1 MAKKS
6 KQEQIEEAK
15 LLEAQLDKAY
25 YEMCDFAKK
34 NPSEKVSL
42 LKIRLINRI
51 LSRIKE
57 MLKDDPTGEFLD
69 LMNEDE
75 LPSTSDAV
83 MIMGQ
88 HCSAL
93 HQYRYRGPVNGWG

>member
-15 LLEAQLDKAY
+15 LLEAQLEKAY
-25 YEMCDFAKK
+25 FEMNGFAKK
-34 NPSEKVSL
+34 NPLEKVSL
-42 LKIRLINRI
+42 LKNRLINRI

-57 MLKDDPTGEFLD
+57 ILKDDPTAEFLD
-69 LMNEDE
+69 ILNEDDV
-75 LPSTSDAV
+75 PSTSDAV

-88 HCSAL
+88 YTTAL